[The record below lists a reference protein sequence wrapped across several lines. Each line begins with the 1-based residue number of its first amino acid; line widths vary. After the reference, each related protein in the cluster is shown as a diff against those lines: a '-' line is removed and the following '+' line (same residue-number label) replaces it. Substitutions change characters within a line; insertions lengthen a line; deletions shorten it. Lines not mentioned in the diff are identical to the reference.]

1 MSNTFGDKLK
11 AIRKDKRWSLDK
23 MAEFLGT
30 NKQTLSRYERGE
42 RTPKISDVD
51 AFAAKLGIPLEEFS
65 ERKGTMRI
73 ASTDARPFHPD
84 VIAMLEADIREKE
97 TKRQIRDRERQ
108 DELKL
113 IKIFDSLTSEGKQ
126 YLMQQ
131 AEIAK
136 KMFEKG

>member
-1 MSNTFGDKLK
+1 MSTTFGDKLK
-11 AIRKDKRWSLDK
+11 AIRKDKHWSLDK

-51 AFAAKLGIPLEEFS
+51 SFAAKLGIPLEEFS

-84 VIAMLEADIREKE
+84 VIAMLEADIREEE
-97 TKRQIRDRERQ
+97 TKSQIRERQ
-108 DELKL
+108 HQNVLKL
-113 IKIFDSLTSEGKQ
+113 QKIFESLSDEGQ
-126 YLMQQ
+126 EYLLQQ
-131 AEIAK
+131 ADIAK
-136 KMFEKG
+136 KMFKKE

>member
-1 MSNTFGDKLK
+1 MSTTFGDKLK

-51 AFAAKLGIPLEEFS
+51 AFAAKLSIPLEEFS

-73 ASTDARPFHPD
+73 ASTATPFHPD
-84 VIAMLEADIREKE
+84 VIDMVSRSIEEAKNYKEKE
-97 TKRQIRDRERQ
+97 ILSLFATMTDTDKDKLLDYARFIVDSYKRPDKRR
-108 DELKL
+108 
-113 IKIFDSLTSEGKQ
+113 
-126 YLMQQ
+126 
-131 AEIAK
+131 
-136 KMFEKG
+136 

>member
-1 MSNTFGDKLK
+1 MSTTFGDKLK

-84 VIAMLEADIREKE
+84 VIDMVSRRIEETKDYKEKE
-97 TKRQIRDRERQ
+97 ILSLFSTMTDTDKDKLLDYAQFIVDSCKRQDKRR
-108 DELKL
+108 K
-113 IKIFDSLTSEGKQ
+113 
-126 YLMQQ
+126 
-131 AEIAK
+131 
-136 KMFEKG
+136 